1 MEATLLEILD
11 AREARVKKQ
20 KDLLAQ
26 YDRPLLC
33 FTMNIPGPEK
43 LDRDVSIGFHL
54 GCWFLDDAL
63 KGHKILHKERH
74 IASTG
79 CEAYYVVDMQ
89 PRQLKQI
96 ALDLEEIDPVGRLYD
111 MDVLTLEGQ
120 KISRE
125 EMGYP
130 PRKCLIC
137 DQDAMICSSTRAH
150 GLEAL
155 QNRAGF
161 YLYVAA
167 REFFT
172 EYIATR
178 AYFALCQEVSATPK
192 PGLVDGNNRGSHK
205 DMDIRHFFASANA
218 LRPYFAKCA
227 EQGFLTRDNAPKE
240 TFCSIR
246 PLGKDAEED
255 MLRATH
261 GVNTH
266 KGAIFSMGIL
276 CAAAGRLSPDLWQ
289 AERLLAECAAMTAGV
304 AENDFAGITP
314 ENAKT
319 VGERLFVQYGITGVR
334 GQAENGFPAVRD
346 VGLPVLKEG
355 LSNGLS
361 LNDASCAALLHILA
375 ATDDTNLIHRSDR
388 ETQLAVRQQVA
399 AILEKEPF
407 PEKSVIEA
415 LDQEFIQKNL
425 SPGGSADLLAL
436 TLCLQFLGN

>member
-11 AREARVKKQ
+11 ARDARVKKQ
-20 KDLLAQ
+20 KALLAQ

-43 LDRDVSIGFHL
+43 FNRDVSIGFHL

-63 KGHKILHKERH
+63 KGYKILHKERC
-74 IASTG
+74 IANTG
-79 CEAYYVVDMQ
+79 CEAYYVVDTE
-89 PRQLKQI
+89 PRQLKGI
-96 ALDLEEIDPVGRLYD
+96 ALDLEEIDPIGRLYD
-111 MDVLTLEGQ
+111 MDVLTADGQ

-130 PRKCLIC
+130 TRKCLIC
-137 DQDAMICSSTRAH
+137 NQDAMICSSTRAH

-155 QNRAGF
+155 QKKAGF

-167 REFFT
+167 REYLT

-192 PGLVDGNNRGSHK
+192 PGLVDGNNRGAHK
-205 DMDIRHFFASANA
+205 DMDIRHFFVSANA

-227 EQGFLTRDNAPKE
+227 EIGFLTRDNDPQE
-240 TFCSIR
+240 TFRRLR
-246 PLGKDAEED
+246 PLGKNAEED

-276 CAAAGRLSPDLWQ
+276 CAAAGRLSPDKWLS
-289 AERLLAECAAMTAGV
+289 ERLLAECAAMADGV
-304 AENDFAGITP
+304 VNSDFAGITA

-319 VGERLFVQYGITGVR
+319 AGERLYATFGITGVR
-334 GQAENGFPAVRD
+334 GQAEKGFPAVRD
-346 VGLPVLKEG
+346 VGLPILKTG
-355 LSNGLS
+355 LAKGLP
-361 LNDASCAALLHILA
+361 LNDAACVALLHILS
-375 ATDDTNLIHRSDR
+375 ATDDTNLIHRSNL
-388 ETQLAVRQQVA
+388 ETQLAVRQQVKA
-399 AILEKEPF
+399 LLEKDPF
-407 PEKSVIEA
+407 PQKEVMEA
-415 LDQEFIQKNL
+415 LDQAFIEKNL

-436 TLCLQFLGN
+436 TLCLHFLEN